1 MEQSP
6 PVRRF
11 SPGVQLEQIPP
22 RAGESFEGLDPA
34 VRYLWMLGRLIFL
47 AIVALGGL
55 FGLFVT
61 GGVGWIL
68 QHPLVGAML
77 VLFVG
82 LIFTLYLMWPFVA
95 FRHWGFALRETDLL
109 IRSGVFWKHVIAV
122 PFNRI
127 QHVDSAAG
135 PLMRSMGLAR
145 LTIHTA
151 GSQMGSVG
159 LPGLPAARAEALRDY
174 LSQVGHSYANL

>member
-6 PVRRF
+6 PVRRVL
-11 SPGVQLEQIPP
+11 PGVRLEQIPP
-22 RAGESFEGLDPA
+22 RADGAFERLDPA
-34 VRYLWMLGRLIFL
+34 VRYLWMLSRLIFL
-47 AIVALGGL
+47 GIISLVGL
-55 FGLFVT
+55 FGLLVT
-61 GGVGWIL
+61 GGLNWVFS
-68 QHPLVGAML
+68 HPLMGAALML
-77 VLFVG
+77 AVG
-82 LIFTLYLMWPFVA
+82 LVFVFYLLWPFAA
-95 FRHWGFALRETDLL
+95 FRHWGYALRETDLL
-109 IRSGVFWKHVIAV
+109 IRSGVLWKHVIAV

-174 LSQVGHSYANL
+174 LSKVGHSYANL